1 MQEKKNL
8 SSTIEKKLTSLRS
21 NDYKR
26 LMTEHFIV
34 VTLPE
39 VKKILQLHRILKS
52 KRWKSVEQ
60 ISVGL

>member
-26 LMTEHFIV
+26 LMTEHFIG